1 MGHRT
6 RAGIRHRLTNHVEFE
21 FQTIIFIGLLI
32 GLGTM
37 LQSAVGFGGG
47 TFAVPLLI
55 WLDVPLPA
63 AITLV
68 LIAVAWQTGWNSYQY
83 RQEIVWSRVFPIFSL
98 RTIFLPL
105 GIWLLGHLNA
115 AGQDVIKQVVGAI
128 LLLIVISQW
137 TLRVQPRARLHP
149 GWTFLAG
156 SSSGVLAGLVGSGGP
171 PIALWAAAQQW
182 TSRQMR
188 ASLWISLLLTL
199 PVNIGLLIYKFG
211 DSVWSAVGLS
221 VAFIPLVM
229 GGSAIG
235 VRIGDRLSRQ
245 WLRLAVFIVL
255 VLVAVGSI
263 LAPLL
268 NTDQPPLAKSL
279 LLDPIGL
286 HE

>member
-1 MGHRT
+1 M
-6 RAGIRHRLTNHVEFE
+6 
-21 FQTIIFIGLLI
+21 
-32 GLGTM
+32 
-37 LQSAVGFGGG
+37 
-47 TFAVPLLI
+47 
-55 WLDVPLPA
+55 
-63 AITLV
+63 
-68 LIAVAWQTGWNSYQY
+68 
-83 RQEIVWSRVFPIFSL
+83 
-98 RTIFLPL
+98 
-105 GIWLLGHLNA
+105 
-115 AGQDVIKQVVGAI
+115 
-128 LLLIVISQW
+128 
-137 TLRVQPRARLHP
+137 
-149 GWTFLAG
+149 
-156 SSSGVLAGLVGSGGP
+156 
-171 PIALWAAAQQW
+171 
-182 TSRQMR
+182 
-188 ASLWISLLLTL
+188 LLTL